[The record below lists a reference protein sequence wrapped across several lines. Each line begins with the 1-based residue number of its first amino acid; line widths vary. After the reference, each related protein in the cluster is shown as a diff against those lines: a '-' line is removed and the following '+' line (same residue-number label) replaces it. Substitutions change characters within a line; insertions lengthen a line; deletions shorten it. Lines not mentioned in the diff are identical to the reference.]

1 MDQGIYWFPIGDFH
15 VPYMREIYDMTDDTF
30 VCMGFFYV
38 EPETLPIEALLYK
51 NNICY
56 KCIITHKDF
65 INYEGDEDRDFSAF
79 PRHYLQSETI
89 EIKYKNLGVLGK
101 TPEDDEFFKKA
112 TDKDVVKERNEV
124 FVRAREER
132 ERKERREKWERDNL
146 ELAARIAAAL
156 KEIPASTHKNGIQ

>member
-15 VPYMREIYDMTDDTF
+15 LPYMREIYDMTDDTI

-51 NNICY
+51 NNI
-56 KCIITHKDF
+56 
-65 INYEGDEDRDFSAF
+65 NYEDDEDRDFSGF

-89 EIKYKNLGVLGK
+89 EIKYKILGRLGK

-112 TDKDVVKERNEV
+112 TDKDVVNERNNMY
-124 FVRAREER
+124 VRARQER
-132 ERKERREKWERDNL
+132 EQKERKEKWQRDNP
-146 ELAARIAAAL
+146 ELAARIAATL
-156 KEIPASTHKNGIQ
+156 KEKSDFSHKNGIQ